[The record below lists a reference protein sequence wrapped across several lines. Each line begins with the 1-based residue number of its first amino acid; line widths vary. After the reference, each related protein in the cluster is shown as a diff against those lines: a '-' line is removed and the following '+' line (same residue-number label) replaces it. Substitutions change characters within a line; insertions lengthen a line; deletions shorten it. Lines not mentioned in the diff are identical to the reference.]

1 MGNSPKSP
9 PWFHRHLCW
18 RLLSSR
24 LPAPASFL
32 RKLGSPWEQVCP
44 WGRPLSSVPCSWA
57 DNQRTERGSAPP
69 ACTCASPGGRER
81 LRRGVQQEGEREARQ
96 NLGPRRPG
104 RPRRSCSL
112 QQVRRTRARS
122 PRLRRRVLRRAGS
135 LERPW
140 PQALR
145 RGARRGRLPGPPPC
159 SRQLSAAAGSSG
171 ARRRAPRAPSRF
183 STTSGT
189 APTAPR
195 VPAAGQHWR
204 GGQRPPGRLLGSPG
218 PCSAPRP
225 PRTVPSPP
233 RAPLPASAPRRRT
246 ALATRPLAG
255 EPRTKQSRGAAA
267 SRCARGVGV
276 CFARGDFGFPHS
288 SVRRAGAG
296 GLVAVA
302 RLWLGSAVRQG
313 LAVQWRVPAG
323 SRKAGRRGHGRRGPA
338 GRAGPELGARCA
350 PPTPPSGPPPP
361 PSSGPRTFRRARHRC
376 PRLAAAITDSGCLR
390 NIPRKCEAEFRGGG
404 GRGTAGKPQERAAT
418 GSPSILPGFLPLP
431 PERRCEERGGWGEP
445 QQVVKEAWQ
454 RARKEADEV

>member
-1 MGNSPKSP
+1 MGNSPTSP

-96 NLGPRRPG
+96 NLGPGRPG

-159 SRQLSAAAGSSG
+159 SRQLSAATGSSG

-189 APTAPR
+189 APAAPR
-195 VPAAGQHWR
+195 VPAAGQHCR
-204 GGQRPPGRLLGSPG
+204 GGQRPRASS
-218 PCSAPRP
+218 SAPRG
-225 PRTVPSPP
+225 
-233 RAPLPASAPRRRT
+233 RAQR
-246 ALATRPLAG
+246 
-255 EPRTKQSRGAAA
+255 
-267 SRCARGVGV
+267 
-276 CFARGDFGFPHS
+276 
-288 SVRRAGAG
+288 
-296 GLVAVA
+296 
-302 RLWLGSAVRQG
+302 
-313 LAVQWRVPAG
+313 
-323 SRKAGRRGHGRRGPA
+323 HGRPGQSPRPRG
-338 GRAGPELGARCA
+338 RC
-350 PPTPPSGPPPP
+350 S
-361 PSSGPRTFRRARHRC
+361 PRQH
-376 PRLAAAITDSGCLR
+376 
-390 NIPRKCEAEFRGGG
+390 RGGG
-404 GRGTAGKPQERAAT
+404 QR
-418 GSPSILPGFLPLP
+418 LP
-431 PERRCEERGGWGEP
+431 PARWLASREQSRAEGLRPPAVLGGWAFASLGGISASRTAASGELG
-445 QQVVKEAWQ
+445 QGA
-454 RARKEADEV
+454 

>member
-1 MGNSPKSP
+1 MGLPGSRSALGGGLSA
-9 PWFHRHLCW
+9 LC
-18 RLLSSR
+18 
-24 LPAPASFL
+24 PAAGLTISGQ
-32 RKLGSPWEQVCP
+32 K
-44 WGRPLSSVPCSWA
+44 
-57 DNQRTERGSAPP
+57 RGSAPP

-96 NLGPRRPG
+96 NLGPGRPG

-189 APTAPR
+189 APAAPR
-195 VPAAGQHWR
+195 VPAAGQHCR
-204 GGQRPPGRLLGSPG
+204 GGQRPRASS
-218 PCSAPRP
+218 SAPRGRAQRHGRPGQSPRPRGRRSPRQHRGGGQRLP
-225 PRTVPSPP
+225 PARW
-233 RAPLPASAPRRRT
+233 LASR
-246 ALATRPLAG
+246 
-255 EPRTKQSRGAAA
+255 EQSRAEGLRPPAVLGGWAFA
-267 SRCARGVGV
+267 SLG
-276 CFARGDFGFPHS
+276 GDFGFPHS

-323 SRKAGRRGHGRRGPA
+323 SRKAGGRGHGRRGSPAPA